1 MGKLCKVMYQIE
13 GIYGYGDGYYS
24 SDLSGAWN
32 KFWEDMQGKKTDNL
46 EHFKV
51 GCMNEGKGNVLKHPI
66 LYGDSGSLFCHP
78 MEIEGILHSCNSSES
93 EKFEYERNAIFNFLT
108 DQLAPFIKIKT
119 GVDIKI
125 TENYFVFT
133 PPRANWIVENKTE

>member
-24 SDLSGAWN
+24 SDLAGAWN
-32 KFWEDMQGKKTDNL
+32 KFWEDMQGKKTDDL
-46 EHFKV
+46 GTFKV
-51 GCMNEGKGNVLKHPI
+51 GYMNEDSDVIKHPI
-66 LYGDSGSLFCHP
+66 LYGDSGTFFCHP
-78 MEIEGILHSCNSSES
+78 MTTEGVLHSCNSSET
-93 EKFEYERNAIFNFLT
+93 EKFEYERNAIFNFLK
-108 DQLAPFIKIKT
+108 DKLAPFIKEKT
-119 GVDIKI
+119 GVKIKV

>member
-1 MGKLCKVMYQIE
+1 MGKLCKIMYQIE
-13 GIYGYGDGYYS
+13 GIYGHGDGYYS
-24 SDLSGAWN
+24 SDLAGAWN

-51 GCMNEGKGNVLKHPI
+51 GCMGRTDPHPI

-78 MEIEGILHSCNSSES
+78 MEIEGILHSYNSSES
-93 EKFEYERNAIFNFLT
+93 EKFEYERNAIFNFLK

-133 PPRANWIVENKTE
+133 PPYANWIVENKIA